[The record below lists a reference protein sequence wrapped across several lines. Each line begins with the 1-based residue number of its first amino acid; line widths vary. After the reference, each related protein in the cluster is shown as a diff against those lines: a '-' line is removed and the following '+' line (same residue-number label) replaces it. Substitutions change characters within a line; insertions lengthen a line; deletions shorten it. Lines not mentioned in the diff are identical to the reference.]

1 MPYKKSYVRP
11 KKKVAHR
18 KRPIKNNRIQSVVIR
33 TPGVAVPDKMFV
45 QLNYMDTTSRVLAAA
60 GNPFGY
66 IRYFSNGMFDANP
79 LILTSPIPGFTELA
93 ALYEQYRVHSIKVSL
108 RFCNQ
113 ETFPSVV
120 VIWPTDQDQSGLI
133 SQSYLQEM
141 CGNAFAK
148 YKQVSSKGGLDA
160 GEINFYLSHKK
171 LIGTKVYNT
180 ANEYSAFVTANP
192 ARLTYVNVGCY
203 SMDNSNYTAA
213 NIPFEV
219 RLTYYAEFYNRK
231 QLTT

>member
-1 MPYKKSYVRP
+1 MSTHVSNRKYTKSP
-11 KKKVAHR
+11 KKTTYK

-33 TPGVAVPDKMFV
+33 TPGVAVPDRMFV

-93 ALYEQYRVHSIKVSL
+93 SLYEQYRVHSIKVSL

-120 VIWPTDQDQSGLI
+120 LIWPTDQDQSGLI
-133 SQSYLQEM
+133 SQAYLQEM
-141 CGNAFAK
+141 WATHSQSTSK
-148 YKQVSSKGGLDA
+148 YHLRV
-160 GEINFYLSHKK
+160 
-171 LIGTKVYNT
+171 VW
-180 ANEYSAFVTANP
+180 
-192 ARLTYVNVGCY
+192 
-203 SMDNSNYTAA
+203 
-213 NIPFEV
+213 IPV
-219 RLTYYAEFYNRK
+219 RLPSSIPQKINRY
-231 QLTT
+231 QCVQYH